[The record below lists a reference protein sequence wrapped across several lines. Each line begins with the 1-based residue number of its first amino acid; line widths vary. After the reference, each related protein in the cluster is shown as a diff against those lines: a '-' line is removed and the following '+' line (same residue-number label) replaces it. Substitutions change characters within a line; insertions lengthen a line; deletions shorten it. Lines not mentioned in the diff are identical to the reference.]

1 MDPLIRRR
9 GSRGTGS
16 VVQVSFGSGTVATGE
31 LLGLG
36 EVDGL
41 GETLVG
47 LGDPDGLACGPPQP
61 AIASSTRMAPPSF
74 RTREA

>member
-1 MDPLIRRR
+1 
-9 GSRGTGS
+9 TGK

-36 EVDGL
+36 EMDGL

-47 LGDPDGLACGPPQP
+47 LGDPDELACGPPQL
-61 AIASSTRMAPPSF
+61 ARASTTRIPPPSF
-74 RTREA
+74 RTPEA

>member
-1 MDPLIRRR
+1 MAPLIRRS
-9 GSRGTGS
+9 GSWATGK

-36 EVDGL
+36 EVDGF
-41 GETLVG
+41 GETLIG
-47 LGDPDGLACGPPQP
+47 LGDPDELACGPPQP